1 MPHSG
6 RWICSWRQSTY
17 LQSYQISDDA
27 RHWTVYRLDYHSI
40 LLHYCFTAVWTLF
53 HFCFTIFTSA
63 SWYCLTAVSLFSLLL
78 HYCFMTALL
87 FFHFCFIIVSLL
99 FPYRFTTVSLLFH
112 CYHFRLLGDKYEFS
126 YVWSPHFHNSWAHR
140 ENLKCFLNP
149 FTHFDVI
156 YDCFMLSFIMSASKC
171 SLVHFA
177 NS

>member
-1 MPHSG
+1 MNGKISTSYRFEAFGVLHPFPSRVLSTIYHGQHLWETKAGTFQKMPHSG

-40 LLHYCFTAVWTLF
+40 LLHYCFTAVSTLF

-63 SWYCLTAVSLFSLLL
+63 SWYCFTAVSLFSLLL

-99 FPYRFTTVSLLFH
+99 FPYRFTAVSLLFH
-112 CYHFRLLGDKYEFS
+112 YYHITVS
-126 YVWSPHFHNSWAHR
+126 
-140 ENLKCFLNP
+140 
-149 FTHFDVI
+149 
-156 YDCFMLSFIMSASKC
+156 
-171 SLVHFA
+171 
-177 NS
+177 